1 MLDVLALNVC
11 EDYVQ
16 RASKE
21 FACRLDAPDCG
32 IKKFGVT
39 TLWRGCLPARDLAAD
54 SAARVAA
61 SF

>member
-32 IKKFGVT
+32 IKKFGIT

-54 SAARVAA
+54 SATRVAA